1 MTRTLRD
8 PKCNVSHCLNSPT
21 TQRVLEI
28 ALCACRQGLQLLTD
42 HSRGEVFMQC
52 SAIAWGEGTEERALS
67 LGSLGFYTVALQ
79 KLTVPISSVSPQVE
93 DPILWAEKG
102 VISHRN
108 QQRPD
113 CMGSTCQRSRTFKCN
128 SSSTLT
134 EEISREE

>member
-1 MTRTLRD
+1 M
-8 PKCNVSHCLNSPT
+8 
-21 TQRVLEI
+21 LEI

-42 HSRGEVFMQC
+42 HSRGEVLMQC
-52 SAIAWGEGTEERALS
+52 SAIAWDEGIEERALS

-93 DPILWAEKG
+93 DPILWAGNG

-113 CMGSTCQRSRTFKCN
+113 LPEVEDLQM
-128 SSSTLT
+128 
-134 EEISREE
+134 